1 MNSCS
6 KLASLVGLA
15 FSLTACVSNPSDMA
29 NTLNTVSQVAGAAQG
44 MRGGGVPGGANA
56 LAGGMGA
63 GGIGGNSVGAMSN
76 AQGDPRFARAEDAL
90 KQLNFSTASCKDMQA
105 KKQATLNSLAE
116 IEPLTANLMFKQQ
129 HERLRIQNDT
139 MGGIANAKKCKLP
152 TVATINANGSVTA
165 AAAPAV
171 TYSKLNCSKLKA
183 EYSKLT
189 SDLSAA
195 ETAEKA
201 NAQAA
206 QTQGGIAAIAQI
218 GAMLGGNSGM
228 GGMGGIGGAGN
239 AQQVQQMAQMAGAL
253 SGAAGGATP
262 TAAPAVSSMTL
273 LQQKTEI
280 ESAANKKRCNLGS

>member
-1 MNSCS
+1 
-6 KLASLVGLA
+6 
-15 FSLTACVSNPSDMA
+15 
-29 NTLNTVSQVAGAAQG
+29 
-44 MRGGGVPGGANA
+44 
-56 LAGGMGA
+56 
-63 GGIGGNSVGAMSN
+63 
-76 AQGDPRFARAEDAL
+76 
-90 KQLNFSTASCKDMQA
+90 
-105 KKQATLNSLAE
+105 
-116 IEPLTANLMFKQQ
+116 MFKQQ

-152 TVATINANGSVTA
+152 TVATINANGGLTA

-171 TYSKLNCSKLKA
+171 PAVNYSKLNCSKLKT